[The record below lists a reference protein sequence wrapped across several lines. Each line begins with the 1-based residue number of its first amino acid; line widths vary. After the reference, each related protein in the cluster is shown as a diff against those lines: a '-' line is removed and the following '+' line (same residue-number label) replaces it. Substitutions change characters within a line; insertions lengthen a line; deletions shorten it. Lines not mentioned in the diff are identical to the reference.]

1 MLVERLGIGS
11 VIWRFDPLI
20 LTDDISIDDL
30 LRKIKNIGDKLKGY
44 TKKLVFSYVD
54 IGSYKKVKSN
64 LERNGIPFHEWN
76 ESLMEEFAQK
86 LSAMNKIQGW
96 NYTLAT
102 CGEKINIKKY
112 GIEHNRCIDGD
123 LITELAWNDS
133 KLMNFMKV
141 KIETIPSPTFLQ
153 MQRFQKRL

>member
-1 MLVERLGIGS
+1 M
-11 VIWRFDPLI
+11 I

-44 TKKLVFSYVD
+44 TKELVFSYVD

-102 CGEKINIKKY
+102 CGEKINIKIWY
-112 GIEHNRCIDGD
+112 
-123 LITELAWNDS
+123 
-133 KLMNFMKV
+133 
-141 KIETIPSPTFLQ
+141 
-153 MQRFQKRL
+153 